1 MNPGGMRRAALAMG
15 YLERRQESVTHNL
28 ANASTPGFR
37 GERVFAELLEGA
49 GLAPE
54 AFARTDNRAG
64 ALSKTGR
71 PLDLALGAEG
81 FLVVDTPNG
90 ERWSRGGSFT
100 QDTQGRVMDGEGNPL
115 LTRDGPLVLP
125 PGQVEFAENGEVR
138 VEGTLVARLRV
149 ETPRDPEMVEREA
162 GGRFIPPAQV
172 DRILLEDSRVLGHT
186 LEESNVQPVSAMVEM
201 MEIQRNYVQLQRTVQ
216 VMDEVLSTL
225 SNQIG
230 RVE

>member
-37 GERVFAELLEGA
+37 GERVFAQLLEGA

-54 AFARTDNRAG
+54 AFARTDTRAG
-64 ALSKTGR
+64 ALTNTGR

-81 FLVVDTPNG
+81 FLVVQTENG
-90 ERWSRGGSFT
+90 ERWVRGGSFT
-100 QDTQGRVMDGEGNPL
+100 QDAQGRVMDGQGSPL

-125 PGQVEFAENGEVR
+125 EGKVEFAQNGEVR
-138 VEGTLVARLRV
+138 VEGELVARLRV
-149 ETPRDPEMVEREA
+149 ETPRDPEVVEREA
-162 GGRFIPPAQV
+162 AGRFIPPAAA
-172 DRILLEDSRVLGHT
+172 DRIVLEDSRVLGHT
-186 LEESNVQPVSAMVEM
+186 LEESNVQPVTAMVEM
-201 MEIQRNYVQLQRTVQ
+201 MEIQRNYVQLQRSVQ
-216 VMDEVLSTL
+216 VMDEILSTL